1 MLPVVTVGEGMQK
14 AALLVDAGGG
24 GECEEKHGKMKRNLE
39 EMQTNVPISIFIYLH
54 AFAWVRRRKR
64 T

>member
-24 GECEEKHGKMKRNLE
+24 V
-39 EMQTNVPISIFIYLH
+39 NVKKNT
-54 AFAWVRRRKR
+54 VK
-64 T
+64 